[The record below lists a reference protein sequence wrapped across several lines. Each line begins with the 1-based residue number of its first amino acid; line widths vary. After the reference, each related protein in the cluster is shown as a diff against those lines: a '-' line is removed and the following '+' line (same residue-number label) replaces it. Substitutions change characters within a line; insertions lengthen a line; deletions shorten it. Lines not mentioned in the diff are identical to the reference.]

1 MSRASLCAVYMYA
14 IVTVFHAS
22 LPLFLSLFFFAHFF
36 FNALR
41 IKKISSIDKKKTKA
55 LMKRSKDERDREKE
69 RKNKIHM
76 VKCGYDE
83 ILNKYF
89 DNFKQI

>member
-1 MSRASLCAVYMYA
+1 
-14 IVTVFHAS
+14 
-22 LPLFLSLFFFAHFF
+22 
-36 FNALR
+36 
-41 IKKISSIDKKKTKA
+41 
-55 LMKRSKDERDREKE
+55 MKRSKDERDREKE